1 MDGPDAVAAL
11 PAPANPKATPKVA
24 PHPKATSGPPPAPD
38 VGITERLSAMVAIQ
52 AQTIETLQARTA
64 EVEGR
69 LLALEVHVANTTPEP
84 TAPQANGTEGVVVAV
99 ADPPS
104 VIGQVLRPPGM

>member
-1 MDGPDAVAAL
+1 MVRAL
-11 PAPANPKATPKVA
+11 PAPANPKAKPKVA
-24 PHPKATSGPPPAPD
+24 AHPKATSGPPPAPD

-69 LLALEVHVANTTPEP
+69 LLALEVHVNT
-84 TAPQANGTEGVVVAV
+84 PQANGTDAVVVAV

-104 VIGQVLRPPGM
+104 VIGQVLPVTRPPGM